1 MNKLAALTASLWMM
15 GTSAYASEATFNEA
29 VNLYLKGYADCRE
42 ANTLRSDDIQAARQF
57 FDNYLKIL
65 DQAAAIDPSILKT
78 TERDMDA
85 NLTYCERVNN
95 NLKMAEAAPVLE
107 AGFAHCEKAK
117 ASMAANDFS
126 GAQQAFDA
134 YAVQRDQALAITA
147 SIMDVFS
154 LASQVRACARLEEKL
169 VEAREA
175 SANEAAALTQLQQ
188 QLTSYSQKCQTALSF
203 TRQNTFTVDTID
215 QANRLLADAQQ
226 YRKQALKNTTANT
239 LLKREPQP
247 AETASLRQLEAA
259 AGRCESE
266 VISQIRS
273 MSKQRSLSEQTLDAA
288 IANLQQAKR
297 ECNNG
302 VKLLSQSAANADGR
316 NIDQQV
322 RKLIQQGNT
331 PAIASLAKRHPTWP
345 QSKNWQQLRA
355 QTGKC
360 QQNLTAA
367 LAQANAVTKAP
378 QTPTKM
384 TAPQEAD
391 PATTDEPTFAVP
403 APETTSDSVAE
414 TQELS
419 PSKLQS
425 EAPTAA
431 GPESPG
437 ARRNTGDWTELADE
451 PVEAEEPDT
460 QGKKPIRK
468 SWTDLV
474 Q

>member
-15 GTSAYASEATFNEA
+15 GNSAYASEATFNEA

-117 ASMAANDFS
+117 ASITVNDFS

-134 YAVQRDQALAITA
+134 YAAQRDQALAITG

-169 VEAREA
+169 AEAREA

-188 QLTSYSQKCQTALSF
+188 QLNHYSQKCQTALSF

-215 QANRLLADAQQ
+215 QANRMLADAQQ
-226 YRKQALKNTTANT
+226 YRKQAVNNTTANA

-247 AETASLRQLEAA
+247 AETTSLKQLEAA

-266 VISQIRS
+266 VTSQIRS
-273 MSKQRSLSEQTLDAA
+273 MSKQRSLSEQTLETA

-297 ECNNG
+297 ECNSG
-302 VKLLSQSAANADGR
+302 VKLLTQSATSTEGR

-345 QSKNWQQLRA
+345 QSKNWQQLSTQA
-355 QTGKC
+355 SKC

-367 LAQANAVTKAP
+367 LAQPKAVTKAP
-378 QTPTKM
+378 QAPAK
-384 TAPQEAD
+384 TAEPKAPPEASPD
-391 PATTDEPTFAVP
+391 YAVEPAFAVP
-403 APETTSDSVAE
+403 TPE
-414 TQELS
+414 TQEIS
-419 PSKLQS
+419 PATLQT

-431 GPESPG
+431 GPESPTV
-437 ARRNTGDWTELADE
+437 RHNTGDWTELADE
-451 PVEAEEPDT
+451 PVEAEEPAPKD
-460 QGKKPIRK
+460 KKQIRK

>member
-1 MNKLAALTASLWMM
+1 MNKLAALTASLWVM
-15 GTSAYASEATFNEA
+15 GTSAHASEATFNEA

-107 AGFAHCEKAK
+107 VGFAHCEKAK
-117 ASMAANDFS
+117 ASMAVNDFS
-126 GAQQAFDA
+126 SAQQALDA
-134 YAVQRDQALAITA
+134 YTVQRDQALAITG

-175 SANEAAALTQLQQ
+175 SANEAAALAQLQQ
-188 QLTSYSQKCQTALSF
+188 QLTHYSQKCQTALSF

-226 YRKQALKNTTANT
+226 YRKQAVGNATANA

-247 AETASLRQLEAA
+247 PETASLKQLEAS

-273 MSKQRSLSEQTLDAA
+273 MSKQRSLSEQTLETA
-288 IANLQQAKR
+288 IANLQKAKR

-302 VKLLSQSAANADGR
+302 VKRLSESGTGASTEDR

-331 PAIASLAKRHPTWP
+331 PAIASLAKRYPAWP
-345 QSKNWQQLRA
+345 QSKNWQQLNA

-360 QQNLTAA
+360 QQNLAAA
-367 LAQANAVTKAP
+367 LAQSKAVTKVVPPPTETVSPQAP
-378 QTPTKM
+378 EPI
-384 TAPQEAD
+384 TADAEE
-391 PATTDEPTFAVP
+391 PAFAVP
-403 APETTSDSVAE
+403 APDPQVI
-414 TQELS
+414 S
-419 PSKLQS
+419 PAALQS

-437 ARRNTGDWTELADE
+437 TRRNTGDWTELADE
-451 PVEAEEPDT
+451 PVEVEPPET